1 MVAARR
7 RYVQSLNWTMAAMY
21 KPAVPSTLAA
31 EKSVLSK
38 PDNMEIVGKSLVLLP
53 SKSISFSLNKK

>member
-38 PDNMEIVGKSLVLLP
+38 PDNMDNSRQIARSSTKEEYQP
-53 SKSISFSLNKK
+53 E

>member
-38 PDNMEIVGKSLVLLP
+38 PDNMDNSRQIARSSTKEEYQLQP
-53 SKSISFSLNKK
+53 E

>member
-7 RYVQSLNWTMAAMY
+7 RYVQSLNWKMAAMY

-38 PDNMEIVGKSLVLLP
+38 PDNMDNSRQIARSSTKQEYQLQP
-53 SKSISFSLNKK
+53 E

>member
-38 PDNMEIVGKSLVLLP
+38 PDNMDNSRQIARSSTKQEYQLQP
-53 SKSISFSLNKK
+53 E